1 MRRRSLA
8 WLLLLAVPLLAQRKP
23 VTLESISQGAR
34 GAAAG
39 GAPLWMPD
47 GKSFLTQQG
56 SRVMIYDV
64 GARAETEMFSTA
76 DMEKAVKT
84 APPPAIFEWEN
95 RRVREQRMQVSA
107 SGKEILLL
115 LGGDLFLYRVA
126 PKTWEQLTASPVRER
141 DPKLSPDGRRVSYRL
156 DDELYVL
163 EIARKKTTRLTHDA
177 TSTRW
182 NGRLDWVYPEEL
194 NIGTAHWW
202 SPDSRSIAYLQ
213 FDVSKEMV
221 YPHADLLKV
230 HAVFEP
236 QRYPYAGTPNPDVR
250 LGVVAATGGKTRWL
264 DPGPPADGLLARLD
278 WTPSSREI
286 VVQRLTR
293 TQKELDL
300 LAIDA
305 ATGKVRTVFKENAEA
320 WINVQDDLTLLE
332 KSPRL
337 VWSSERDGFRHLYL
351 YSLDGK
357 ELARLTGGNWEV
369 SGVTCVDE
377 AGERVFYTSTES
389 SPLERHLYSVKFDGG
404 DRRRLTQKPGTH
416 TASMGPGCA
425 YSLQSHSSLTG
436 PSARTLHSADGAE
449 IAVYRAADR
458 RVADE
463 YEILPTEIHT
473 VRAADGSTMY
483 ARLIK
488 PAGFQPGRKYPAI
501 VMVYG
506 GPGAQSV
513 RDSWRGADFD
523 QALAHRGFVIWQM
536 DNRGAGGQGHVF
548 EKPLHRRFGEIE
560 LADQRVGVKHLIGT
574 GFVDPERIG
583 IHGWSYGGY
592 MTLMGMLHAPDVFRA
607 GASGAPVTDWREYD
621 TIYTERYMGLPAENE
636 EGYRKSSPV
645 HAAANLRGR
654 LMLIHNFGDDNV
666 LFQHTLRM
674 ADALQRAGKQ
684 FDLMVYPQKSHGVT
698 GPARRHMLEGI
709 AAFFERHLKN

>member
-1 MRRRSLA
+1 
-8 WLLLLAVPLLAQRKP
+8 
-23 VTLESISQGAR
+23 
-34 GAAAG
+34 
-39 GAPLWMPD
+39 
-47 GKSFLTQQG
+47 
-56 SRVMIYDV
+56 
-64 GARAETEMFSTA
+64 
-76 DMEKAVKT
+76 
-84 APPPAIFEWEN
+84 
-95 RRVREQRMQVSA
+95 
-107 SGKEILLL
+107 
-115 LGGDLFLYRVA
+115 
-126 PKTWEQLTASPVRER
+126 
-141 DPKLSPDGRRVSYRL
+141 
-156 DDELYVL
+156 
-163 EIARKKTTRLTHDA
+163 
-177 TSTRW
+177 
-182 NGRLDWVYPEEL
+182 
-194 NIGTAHWW
+194 
-202 SPDSRSIAYLQ
+202 
-213 FDVSKEMV
+213 
-221 YPHADLLKV
+221 
-230 HAVFEP
+230 
-236 QRYPYAGTPNPDVR
+236 
-250 LGVVAATGGKTRWL
+250 
-264 DPGPPADGLLARLD
+264 
-278 WTPSSREI
+278 
-286 VVQRLTR
+286 
-293 TQKELDL
+293 
-300 LAIDA
+300 
-305 ATGKVRTVFKENAEA
+305 
-320 WINVQDDLTLLE
+320 
-332 KSPRL
+332 
-337 VWSSERDGFRHLYL
+337 
-351 YSLDGK
+351 
-357 ELARLTGGNWEV
+357 
-369 SGVTCVDE
+369 
-377 AGERVFYTSTES
+377 
-389 SPLERHLYSVKFDGG
+389 
-404 DRRRLTQKPGTH
+404 
-416 TASMGPGCA
+416 
-425 YSLQSHSSLTG
+425 
-436 PSARTLHSADGAE
+436 
-449 IAVYRAADR
+449 
-458 RVADE
+458 
-463 YEILPTEIHT
+463 
-473 VRAADGSTMY
+473 MY